1 VEKRETDGARVFC
14 HHRTDDVES
23 TIASCDH
30 TSQATAARR
39 RTSSSVSGV
48 KALRADDL
56 LRPLLALGLIWKGE
70 GEDVPLWFAL
80 LCFSVIAVLW
90 LLSVLCMG

>member
-23 TIASCDH
+23 IIITSDH

-39 RTSSSVSGV
+39 TSSSVSRV
-48 KALRADDL
+48 KALRADD
-56 LRPLLALGLIWKGE
+56 LRPLLALGLIWKDE
-70 GEDVPLWFAL
+70 GECAAVVCFAL
-80 LCFSVIAVLW
+80 LCFL
-90 LLSVLCMG
+90 